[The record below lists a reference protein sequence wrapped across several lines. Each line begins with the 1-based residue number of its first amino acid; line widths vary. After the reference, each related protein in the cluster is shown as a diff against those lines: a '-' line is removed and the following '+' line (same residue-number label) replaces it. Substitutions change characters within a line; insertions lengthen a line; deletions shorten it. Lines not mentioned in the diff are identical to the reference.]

1 MKLNGNTFMLVEKDI
16 IEWKMIDKNFGFD
29 GKASISSLIKYTT
42 KKKLDKQRHFEIHFL
57 FQKN

>member
-1 MKLNGNTFMLVEKDI
+1 
-16 IEWKMIDKNFGFD
+16 MIDKNFGFD